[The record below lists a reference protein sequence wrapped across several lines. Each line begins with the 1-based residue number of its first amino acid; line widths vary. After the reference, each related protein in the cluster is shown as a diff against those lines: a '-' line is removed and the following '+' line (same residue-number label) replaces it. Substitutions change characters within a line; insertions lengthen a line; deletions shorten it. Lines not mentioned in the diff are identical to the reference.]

1 MGILAQEM
9 KKLAQQAGGSHKT
22 VHDRMALVQRFCERL
37 MGQNVQIRRMEQLKS
52 RHIEEYV
59 RARLVQSE
67 RLSNRALG
75 LSGASRNGTKRAIT
89 PEHYRHVLETARAK
103 DPGLAA
109 ALELSR
115 LMGLRSQEAVQS
127 AQSLNTWKQA
137 LARGG
142 SRLTVVFGTKG
153 GRPRETII
161 LDAGAVRKA
170 IDAALAVAGQR
181 HGRLIDKPDLKTAMK
196 YWHGQAS
203 RLGLTGA
210 YSPHSLRYAW
220 AQEAIHYYLAQGSSE
235 KEALAMTAMDLG
247 HGDGRGR
254 YVAQVY
260 GRRCVTVISS
270 EIFVGFMPCQRHG
283 FKTFLGRTGCFFH
296 HALLRRIDILCQ

>member
-1 MGILAQEM
+1 M
-9 KKLAQQAGGSHKT
+9 KRLAQQAGGGYKT
-22 VHDRMALVQRFCERL
+22 VDGRIRLAQRFCERL
-37 MGQNVQIRRMEQLKS
+37 VLAQNVQIRRVEQLKA
-52 RHIEEYV
+52 RHIEGYIRERLAQGITKRSLQNEMAAV
-59 RARLVQSE
+59 RCILKQAGRDRLAQSE
-67 RLSNRALG
+67 RLNNRSLG
-75 LSGASRNGTKRAIT
+75 LSGASRSGTKRAIT
-89 PEHYRHVLETARAK
+89 PEHYHHVLETACIK

-127 AQSLNTWKQA
+127 AQSLRTWRQA
-137 LARGG
+137 LERGE
-142 SRLTVVFGTKG
+142 SRLTVGFGTKG

-161 LDAGAVRKA
+161 LDAIAVKKA
-170 IDAALAVAGQR
+170 LDSALTVAENR
-181 HGRLIDKPDLKTAMK
+181 HGRLIDKPDLKSAMK
-196 YWHGQAS
+196 YWHSQAS

-220 AQEAIHYYLAQGSSE
+220 AQEAIRYYLARGFNE

-260 GRRCVTVISS
+260 GRQ
-270 EIFVGFMPCQRHG
+270 EKMG
-283 FKTFLGRTGCFFH
+283 
-296 HALLRRIDILCQ
+296 